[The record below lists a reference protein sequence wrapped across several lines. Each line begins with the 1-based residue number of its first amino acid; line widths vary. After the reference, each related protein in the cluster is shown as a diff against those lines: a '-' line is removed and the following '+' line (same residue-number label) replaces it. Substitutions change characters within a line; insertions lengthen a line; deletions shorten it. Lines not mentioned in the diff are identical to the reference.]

1 MKLPENTFYDHC
13 DYEYDGSVKIEIEN
27 ELHVPMFPNVDEHDN
42 EN

>member
-27 ELHVPMFPNVDEHDN
+27 ELHVPMFPNVDEHGN